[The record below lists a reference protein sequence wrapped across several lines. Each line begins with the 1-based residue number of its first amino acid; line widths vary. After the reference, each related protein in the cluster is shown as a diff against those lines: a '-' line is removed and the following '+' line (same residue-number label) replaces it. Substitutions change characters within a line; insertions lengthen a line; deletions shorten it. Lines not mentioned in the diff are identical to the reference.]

1 MLAFIPCMFPNCLTF
16 LILVLIRKGDTQA
29 VQDCSAVTH
38 TVLRNRLSPHSY
50 SSHSCLCTS
59 RPFGG
64 ARALA
69 TVGTGP
75 ITLYGFAAT
84 FSVCVMRWGLHCGE
98 SGCRRLQSS
107 AVQTVKNNT
116 TREDCARA
124 ERKAKKKKEKKARV
138 TNGGPPTVGLCDE

>member
-1 MLAFIPCMFPNCLTF
+1 MQVIQDCAWDTR
-16 LILVLIRKGDTQA
+16 IRLL
-29 VQDCSAVTH
+29 CSAVTH

-59 RPFGG
+59 HPFGG

-84 FSVCVMRWGLHCGE
+84 FSVCVMRRGLHCGE

-107 AVQTVKNNT
+107 AVQTVKNHT
-116 TREDCARA
+116 TREDRARA
-124 ERKAKKKKEKKARV
+124 ERKAKKIRKKKKARV
-138 TNGGPPTVGLCDE
+138 TNGGPPTVWLYDEWSDTCRTC